1 MQYLWQMFEK
11 GGYMTGRLETV
22 EDFERIAKALQDPSA
37 KLHEYTVK
45 SFGYCLNCESVV
57 EYEADYGPEWFRQTC
72 LNLNCK
78 KTASAAIGSF
88 RRFIL
93 TGDMVPVAVAEQIG
107 HLYSRKMQK
116 TFLLECAKARMQK
129 LADAAT
135 EYERKHK
142 EASQQAMALAE
153 LCDRVRRS

>member
-1 MQYLWQMFEK
+1 
-11 GGYMTGRLETV
+11 MTGRLETV
-22 EDFERIAKALQDPSA
+22 EDFERVAKALQDPNA

-45 SFGYCLNCESVV
+45 SFGYCLNCENVV
-57 EYEADYGPEWFRQTC
+57 EYEADYGPEWFQQTC
-72 LNLNCK
+72 LHCNGIR
-78 KTASAAIGSF
+78 SAAIGSF
-88 RRFIL
+88 RNLIL

>member
-1 MQYLWQMFEK
+1 
-11 GGYMTGRLETV
+11 MTGRLETV

-93 TGDMVPVAVAEQIG
+93 TGDMVPVAVAEEIA
-107 HLYSRKMQK
+107 HLYSRKTQK
-116 TFLLECAKARMQK
+116 TFLIESVTARIQE
-129 LADAAT
+129 LDDEAT
-135 EYERKHK
+135 EHERKLK
-142 EASQQAMALAE
+142 EASEQALQLAALRY
-153 LCDRVRRS
+153 RVQRS